1 MQSRNMLLAGMAAL
15 SFTLAGCEKPA
26 GDAAVDTSAASA
38 TAVTDRSA
46 DERAIIA
53 LDSGWVRHVL
63 AKNVDSLMTYYAP
76 DVVSYG
82 FAGGGRVSG
91 IDELR
96 AGYTEMVKATMT
108 NPTMNPGPV
117 KFSDDGTMA
126 FDHGTYSLTVT
137 PPGGKPTNESAAYL
151 NVWRKIDGQWKLV
164 AEMSTPFAAP
174 AN

>member
-26 GDAAVDTSAASA
+26 GDAAVDTSAAPA
-38 TAVTDRSA
+38 AAVTDRSA

-53 LDSGWVRHVL
+53 LDSGWVRQVL

-82 FAGGGRVSG
+82 FAGGSRVSG

-96 AGYTEMVKATMT
+96 AGYTEMMKATIT
-108 NPTMNPGPV
+108 NPAMNPGPV

-137 PPGGKPTNESAAYL
+137 PPGGKATNESAAYL

-164 AEMSTPFAAP
+164 AEMSTPVAAGSR
-174 AN
+174 

>member
-1 MQSRNMLLAGMAAL
+1 MQSRNMLLAGMAAF
-15 SFTLAGCEKPA
+15 SFNLAACEKPA
-26 GDAAVDTSAASA
+26 GDAAVDTSATSA

-53 LDSGWVRHVL
+53 LDSGWVRQVM

-82 FAGGGRVSG
+82 FAGGGALSG
-91 IDELR
+91 VEQLR
-96 AGYTEMVKATMT
+96 PAYAEMMKATIT
-108 NPTMNPGPV
+108 NPAMTPGPV

-126 FDHGTYSLTVT
+126 FDHGTYSMTVT
-137 PPGGKPTNESAAYL
+137 PPGGKPTTESAAYL

-164 AEMSTPFAAP
+164 AEMSTPVAAP